1 MSNLTLKFAFV
12 TDKQSIDIDF
22 DMPLLLDAAK
32 EMSLYVDVC
41 EWDDA
46 SIDWSRYACIVL
58 RSPWDYTN
66 RLEKFLE
73 WCRHV
78 SDVSRLVDPL
88 NVVEWNLDKRYLQ
101 DLSSQGEP
109 VVPTQFFPCS
119 LNPYTVLES
128 FFAENPDIL
137 HFVIKLTIGAYSKDV
152 KRFTSDNRSEAI
164 SHIQAL
170 FLNGQDVMIQPYLA
184 SIDTAGETDLILL
197 NGKYNHA
204 IRKEALLDKDGTVNT
219 PGFEFHFLR
228 QAKSDEIQVAD
239 NVARSVSKILQL
251 EKSLLYT
258 RVDMVREKSGRPI
271 VLELEIT
278 EPSLSMPLFPQSAA
292 TFINLLQER
301 AVSL

>member
-46 SIDWSRYACIVL
+46 SIDWSRYTCIVL

-73 WCRHV
+73 WSRHI
-78 SDVSRLVDPL
+78 SDVSRLVNPL
-88 NVVEWNLDKRYLQ
+88 NVVEWNVDKRYLQ
-101 DLSSQGEP
+101 DLSSQGVF
-109 VVPTQFFPCS
+109 VVPTQSFPCS

-128 FFAENPDIL
+128 FFAEKPDIL
-137 HFVIKLTIGAYSKDV
+137 HFVIKPTIGAYSKDV
-152 KRFTSDNRSEAI
+152 KCFASDNRSEAI
-164 SHIQAL
+164 SHIQTL
-170 FLNGQDVMIQPYLA
+170 FLNGQNVMIQPYLA

-197 NGKYNHA
+197 NGKYSHA
-204 IRKEALLDKDGTVNT
+204 IRKKALLDKDGTVNT
-219 PGFEFHFLR
+219 PRFEFRSLR

-239 NVARSVSKILQL
+239 NAVRSVSKILQL
-251 EKSLLYT
+251 EKSLLYA
-258 RVDMVREKSGRPI
+258 RVDMVREQSGRPI

-278 EPSLSMPLFPQSAA
+278 EPSLSMPFFPQSAA

-301 AVSL
+301 IISL